1 MINVNSY
8 HKISHFCTTQLWE
21 EQKYFSP
28 EVMEMIFSPYSRGKY
43 KMFQEEN
50 IYLLKEK
57 GFFVLLRQD
66 KDIFRIFRIKLA
78 DIESLY
84 LI

>member
-1 MINVNSY
+1 
-8 HKISHFCTTQLWE
+8 
-21 EQKYFSP
+21 
-28 EVMEMIFSPYSRGKY
+28 MEMIFSPYSRGKS
-43 KMFQEEN
+43 KMVQEEN

-78 DIESLY
+78 DIKISDLSL
-84 LI
+84 